1 MSLVFQEVDST
12 RRRRRIIQFSLIVCL
27 SFGGLF
33 FRLVDLQLVNATQ
46 FSERAI
52 KNFVRREHIE
62 AKRGRI
68 LDAKGRPLAV
78 HQPTYKLSINARKV
92 DDPAALTPELV
103 KALSLNDVEASKL
116 RDDIVERQVNRDR
129 RAFTL
134 DKALSRQQVARIE
147 ALGSIQDGISVQTS
161 YERVYPNGAIGAHL
175 IGYMGLVSA
184 KELKNDEDNRLRPTS
199 RVGRF
204 GIEKK
209 FDEILSGRPG
219 FRQFAVDAR
228 GRRVTAPW
236 VEPHIEGFL
245 NQRSATRGQDVVLT
259 VDQDVQRILHR
270 RLKSVQSGAAIVLNI
285 HSGDIL
291 GMVSHP
297 GFDPNEWS
305 RGLTRVAKEKIDKNP
320 YNPMVDKSVHAY
332 FPGSLYKIVT
342 AYAAIEEEIVGA
354 DDYVE
359 SPGVYE
365 FGQRLFHCHKRSGHG
380 RINLSTALAASA
392 DVYFYKL
399 GERLGIDIL
408 AQYARQF
415 GFGRRTAIGL
425 NGEQSGVVPTRDFHE
440 TATPGGYQHGLSLST
455 AVGQGD
461 VRTSP
466 LQIAIAYAAIANGG
480 KLVQPRLVTRIQDV
494 DETLSRHITPQIDA
508 VLQPTDSSVFEN
520 IRHGL
525 YRAVWD
531 EKRGTAA
538 NAQSSKIRMSGKTG
552 TAQVRQLS
560 RGFNRQTVTE
570 FKHRDHAWFAGYVPA
585 NNPEWVIVVFLEHG
599 GSGGKHAAPMARRM
613 IDEIHQTTDLSKTT
627 HPAEVN
633 EP

>member
-33 FRLVDLQLVNATQ
+33 FRLVDLQLFNGDQ
-46 FSERAI
+46 FAERAV
-52 KNFVRREHIE
+52 KNFIRRAHIE

-68 LDAKGRPLAV
+68 LDAKGRPLAM
-78 HQPTYKLSINARKV
+78 HQPTYKLNINARKV
-92 DDPAALTPELV
+92 TDPEALISELV
-103 KALSLNDVEASKL
+103 TTLSLNDVEASKL
-116 RDDIVERQVNRDR
+116 KESIVERKANRDR
-129 RAFTL
+129 RAVKL
-134 DKALSRQQVARIE
+134 DRPLSRQDVAKIE
-147 ALGSIQDGISVQTS
+147 ALGSIQDGISIQTS
-161 YERVYPNGAIGAHL
+161 YERVYPNGSVGAHL

-184 KELKNDEDNRLRPTS
+184 KELKNDDDKRLRPTS

-204 GIEKK
+204 GIERK
-209 FDEILSGRPG
+209 FEEVLAGRPG

-228 GRRVTAPW
+228 GRRVTASW
-236 VEPHIEGFL
+236 VQPHIEGFV

-259 VDQDVQRILHR
+259 INQDVQRILHR

-305 RGLTRVAKEKIDKNP
+305 RGLTRIAKEKIDKNP

-342 AYAAIEEEIVGA
+342 AYAAMEEEIIAAV
-354 DDYVE
+354 DYVE
-359 SPGVYE
+359 SPGAYE
-365 FGQRLFHCHKRSGHG
+365 FGQRVFHCHKRSGHG

-408 AQYARQF
+408 ARYARSF
-415 GFGRRTAIGL
+415 GFGKRTAVGL
-425 NGEQSGVVPTRDFHE
+425 NGEQAGVVPTRDFHE
-440 TATPGGYQHGLSLST
+440 SATPGGYQHGLSLST

-466 LQIAIAYAAIANGG
+466 LQIAVAYAAIANGG
-480 KLVQPRLVTRIQDV
+480 KLIQPRLVTRIQDV
-494 DETLSRHITPQIDA
+494 NETLSRHITPQVEA
-508 VLQPTDSSVFEN
+508 VLQPKNTAIFDD
-520 IRHGL
+520 IRLGL

-531 EKRGTAA
+531 DKRGTAL

-585 NNPEWVIVVFLEHG
+585 RSPEWVIVVFLEHG
-599 GSGGKHAAPMARRM
+599 GSGGKNAAPMARRM
-613 IDEIHQTTDLSKTT
+613 IEEIHQTMDLSITR
-627 HPAEVN
+627 HSPQAG
-633 EP
+633 PP